1 MSFKSKNI
9 SQHLSSKQSI
19 VILFNVCRT
28 LFECTIVSDVPL
40 AMLCE
45 CKLSFALNGADP
57 TEGNSQLCQGTTQQS
72 KQPMSSE
79 TSSSLMSLDL
89 QLQQLSVFASQR
101 RLSTAAALLTVVQQV
116 QDGLRSMTKPR
127 TSTAAEIAVSPKVTL
142 HSAEVI
148 VFA

>member
-1 MSFKSKNI
+1 M
-9 SQHLSSKQSI
+9 
-19 VILFNVCRT
+19 
-28 LFECTIVSDVPL
+28 SDVPL
-40 AMLCE
+40 AMFCE
-45 CKLSFALNGADP
+45 CNLSFALNGADP
-57 TEGNSQLCQGTTQQS
+57 IDGNLQLCQGTTQQS

-127 TSTAAEIAVSPKVTL
+127 TSTAAEIAVSTKVTL
-142 HSAEVI
+142 HLQRSLFYVTCGVGAYCMLSVCT
-148 VFA
+148 ACCLL